1 MVYLLFFGICFG
13 ASVIGAI
20 CGIGGGVII
29 KPLMDAL
36 GFMDVPTISFLS
48 GCTVLCMTAYSVAE
62 SKLSGRSNIETKT
75 SLPLGIGGAIG
86 GIAGKALF
94 QYLVSISAD
103 KNSIGAVQAICL
115 FIVTAGT
122 LVYTLNKSKIR
133 TYQITNIGACLSI
146 GVLLGMMSSFLGI
159 GGGPINLVILFF
171 FFSMTTKIAAEN
183 SLYIILFSQLA
194 SLLQSL
200 ITNSVPEFEIGAL
213 IFMAAGGVCGG
224 IAGRIFNKKIG
235 ENDVNRLFIAL
246 MVVIILI
253 NIYNAYKFI

>member
-1 MVYLLFFGICFG
+1 
-13 ASVIGAI
+13 
-20 CGIGGGVII
+20 
-29 KPLMDAL
+29 
-36 GFMDVPTISFLS
+36 
-48 GCTVLCMTAYSVAE
+48 
-62 SKLSGRSNIETKT
+62 
-75 SLPLGIGGAIG
+75 
-86 GIAGKALF
+86 
-94 QYLVSISAD
+94 
-103 KNSIGAVQAICL
+103 
-115 FIVTAGT
+115 
-122 LVYTLNKSKIR
+122 
-133 TYQITNIGACLSI
+133 
-146 GVLLGMMSSFLGI
+146 
-159 GGGPINLVILFF
+159 
-171 FFSMTTKIAAEN
+171 MTTKIAAEN